1 MKNVLKKRYF
11 FFQLQHSPRF
21 PEPSVTG
28 NLCFSCSRKK
38 ISFTNPSCLPTAP
51 CFYHLL
57 LLLPLQPRTSSKC
70 YKQSAFGLNTHKV
83 LRRNSMK
90 HTRRKICHWS
100 KKLPS
105 KATTPKVTPQ
115 HILQNDRLSKM
126 SFSLSTTSSASSW
139 FPATPSQ
146 PPSGKAYSLVAFQEW
161 FTNSQTLGSTFPHCQ
176 QFSPTEQ
183 SDGLKSTLELGEK
196 RLRVLEVLDHLKT
209 AFSKENKLPVCA
221 LSVIFLHPFSEWNWN
236 YPLEQESSV
245 KTLVHR
251 ESW

>member
-1 MKNVLKKRYF
+1 MKNVLKKAVF
-11 FFQLQHSPRF
+11 FFQPQHSPRF

-90 HTRRKICHWS
+90 HTRRRICHWS

-115 HILQNDRLSKM
+115 HILQNDRLLKM
-126 SFSLSTTSSASSW
+126 SFSLSRESTHKQCVLVISSHSISATLWKSLFSW
-139 FPATPSQ
+139 CISGVVHQQ
-146 PPSGKAYSLVAFQEW
+146 PDPWEHL
-161 FTNSQTLGSTFPHCQ
+161 
-176 QFSPTEQ
+176 
-183 SDGLKSTLELGEK
+183 STLS
-196 RLRVLEVLDHLKT
+196 
-209 AFSKENKLPVCA
+209 AI
-221 LSVIFLHPFSEWNWN
+221 LSNWAVRWSQKYFRIRWKMPEGIGGAWSSEDCIF
-236 YPLEQESSV
+236 
-245 KTLVHR
+245 
-251 ESW
+251 